1 MDIYLLKIKKI
12 LKSFINFFKIN
23 PHKHWQFLLYI
34 FFILVSLLI
43 IFSLYLLRE
52 INNERVFQ
60 VNADQTNPRNL
71 LKEDLLKK
79 VLDISEVKEK
89 RKLEIMSSPSTYKD
103 PSI

>member
-1 MDIYLLKIKKI
+1 MDIYLLKIKNI
-12 LKSFINFFKIN
+12 SKSFINFFKIN

-52 INNERVFQ
+52 INHERVFQ
-60 VNADQTNPRNL
+60 VNTDQTTKKNL
-71 LKEDLLKK
+71 LKEDILKK
-79 VLDISEVKEK
+79 VLNVSEIKEK
-89 RKLEIMSSPSTYKD
+89 RKFEIINSSSYKD